1 MEAYTR
7 PCLACRLPEAKPGTE
22 RNASSPGTTG
32 REVDNELSERE
43 FLPSRPVP
51 ENEEEAVLIREMSD
65 PTRFINMSPTEVAEK
80 SARLQ
85 YLQSRR
91 AKRTQV
97 PTVDE
102 LDYTRSK
109 KAPPVQGQR
118 DP

>member
-1 MEAYTR
+1 
-7 PCLACRLPEAKPGTE
+7 
-22 RNASSPGTTG
+22 
-32 REVDNELSERE
+32 VDNELSERE

-118 DP
+118 DPHAEELKAKFERMYRHG